1 MKLVNVG
8 FGNTVAADR
17 VITVASPES
26 APIKRI
32 IAEAKDEN
40 RAIDITCGRKTKCVI
55 ICDSGHVV
63 LSSLT
68 AETVT
73 ARINESS
80 EESDEDDAE

>member
-1 MKLVNVG
+1 MKLINVG

-17 VITVASPES
+17 VVTVASPES

-32 IAEAKDEN
+32 IIEAKEER
-40 RAIDITCGRKTKCVI
+40 RAIDVTCGRKTKCVI

-68 AETVT
+68 AETVS
-73 ARINESS
+73 ARINEA
-80 EESDEDDAE
+80 ESGGEGDD

>member
-1 MKLVNVG
+1 MKLINVG

-17 VITVASPES
+17 VVTVASPES

-32 IAEAKDEN
+32 IIEAKDEH
-40 RAIDITCGRKTKCVI
+40 RAIDVTCGRKTKCVI

-68 AETVT
+68 AETVS
-73 ARINESS
+73 ARINEA
-80 EESDEDDAE
+80 ENGGEDDD

>member
-1 MKLVNVG
+1 MKLINVG
-8 FGNTVAADR
+8 FGNTVAAER

-32 IAEAKDEN
+32 IIEAKEER
-40 RAIDITCGRKTKCVI
+40 RAIDVTCGRKTKCVI

-68 AETVT
+68 AETVS
-73 ARINESS
+73 ARINEA
-80 EESDEDDAE
+80 ESGGDTND

>member
-1 MKLVNVG
+1 MKLINVG
-8 FGNTVAADR
+8 FGNTVSAER

-32 IAEAKDEN
+32 IIEAKEDR
-40 RAIDITCGRKTKCVI
+40 RAIDVTCGRKTKCVI

-68 AETVT
+68 AETVS
-73 ARINESS
+73 ARINEA
-80 EESDEDDAE
+80 ESGGDGND

>member
-1 MKLVNVG
+1 MKLINVG
-8 FGNTVAADR
+8 FGNTVAAER

-32 IAEAKDEN
+32 IIEAKEER
-40 RAIDITCGRKTKCVI
+40 RAIDVTCGRKTKCVI

-68 AETVT
+68 AETVS
-73 ARINESS
+73 ARINEA
-80 EESDEDDAE
+80 ESGGDAND